1 MRVAFLLG
9 ANPRSHQAG
18 ANTILKPGKW
28 RVVGE
33 NVVDSDIVIKNH
45 SLQFPLGDEFE
56 LIEYIGLR
64 AVFLTRGKETSIS
77 VFAERI

>member
-18 ANTILKPGKW
+18 ANSILKPGKW
-28 RVVGE
+28 RLVGE
-33 NVVDSDIVIKNH
+33 GVSDSTVVIKNH
-45 SLQFPLGDEFE
+45 SLQHSLGDEFE
-56 LIEYIGLR
+56 LIEYTGFC
-64 AVFLTRGKETSIS
+64 AAFLTRGKETSIS